1 MLKILKIVQFGW
13 NWAQMKGIEVTK
25 TIKKPEGLISSG
37 ENLAAKYLIVLHLIA
52 LLEIY
57 LKIAIFKQNMY
68 RICRIS
74 ITYQAIWLVFS
85 DKTRIVQPSWNII
98 NKKKCEFSFGILTDY
113 VILCHAIRPIK

>member
-1 MLKILKIVQFGW
+1 MVRFGC

-25 TIKKPEGLISSG
+25 TIKKTGRL
-37 ENLAAKYLIVLHLIA
+37 YLIWGKFGGQISDSITPYIA

-85 DKTRIVQPSWNII
+85 DKTRMVQP
-98 NKKKCEFSFGILTDY
+98 
-113 VILCHAIRPIK
+113 